1 MNSNSKY
8 PLHGDASTC
17 RQDQDCDCQHSS
29 GNKVIFESSY
39 GNFGPLDVTF
49 AEGATFL
56 TFNQPIASVTID
68 TTCLNVK
75 NVVVD
80 FTGILNVT
88 TTVAATSTLT
98 FTLFRICNDMRLP
111 QPVSTVNFFV
121 ADTTGG
127 VTTSHTLA
135 FRFPFRNDECKDC
148 CTYVLELTNISNLDL
163 GTITYSING
172 TLSALAIVS
181 DR

>member
-1 MNSNSKY
+1 MDLHSKY
-8 PLHGDASTC
+8 PLNIETSNH
-17 RQDQDCDCQHSS
+17 RKDQDCECQHPL

-49 AEGATFL
+49 TEDATLL
-56 TFNQPIASVTID
+56 TFNQAIASVAID
-68 TTCLNVK
+68 TTCVNVK
-75 NVVVD
+75 NLLVE

-88 TTVAATSTLT
+88 TTVSAISTLT
-98 FTLFRICNDMRLP
+98 FTLFRICNDMRFP
-111 QPVSTVNFFV
+111 QPISTVNFFV
-121 ADTTGG
+121 ADIDGG
-127 VTTSHTLA
+127 ITASHTLA
-135 FRFPFRNDECKDC
+135 FRFPFRNDVCKDC

-172 TLSALAIVS
+172 TFSVLAIVS

>member
-1 MNSNSKY
+1 MNSTSKY
-8 PLHGDASTC
+8 SLHGDTSIC
-17 RQDQDCDCQHSS
+17 RHDQDCDCQHPF
-29 GNKVIFESSY
+29 GNKVIFESNY

-49 AEGATFL
+49 VEGDTLL
-56 TFNQPIASVTID
+56 TFNQPIASVTLD
-68 TTCLNVK
+68 TTCLHVK
-75 NVVVD
+75 NLVID
-80 FTGILNVT
+80 FIGILNVT

-98 FTLFRICNDMRLP
+98 FTLFRICNDMRVP

-135 FRFPFRNDECKDC
+135 FRFPFGNDICKDC
-148 CTYVLELTNISNLDL
+148 CTYVLNLTNISNLDL

-172 TLSALAIVS
+172 NLSALAMVS
-181 DR
+181 DC

>member
-8 PLHGDASTC
+8 PLHVETSNC
-17 RQDQDCDCQHSS
+17 KQDQDCDCKHPF

-49 AEGATFL
+49 VEGDTLL
-56 TFNQPIASVTID
+56 TFNQAIASVTID
-68 TTCLNVK
+68 TTCLNAK
-75 NVVVD
+75 NIIID

-98 FTLFRICNDMRLP
+98 FTLFRICNDMRLR
-111 QPVSTVNFFV
+111 QPLSMVNFFV

-135 FRFPFRNDECKDC
+135 FKFPFRNDECKDC
-148 CTYVLELTNISNLDL
+148 CTYILDLTNISNLDL

-181 DR
+181 PS